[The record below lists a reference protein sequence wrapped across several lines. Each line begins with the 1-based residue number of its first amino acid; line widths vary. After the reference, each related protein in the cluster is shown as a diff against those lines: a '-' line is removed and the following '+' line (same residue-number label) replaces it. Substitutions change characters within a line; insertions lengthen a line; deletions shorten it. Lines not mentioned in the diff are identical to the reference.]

1 MAYVLGNL
9 VGRLLVSYLL
19 VLLVCWLFSRFDARR
34 ALRQSMRWYSWL
46 AVVVLSL
53 LGLGAAVSSSGGLQ

>member
-1 MAYVLGNL
+1 MAYVMGNF

-34 ALRQSMRWYSWL
+34 ALRMSMRWYSWL

-53 LGLGAAVSSSGGLQ
+53 LGLGAAVSSGGGLG